1 MQWRNSSERFGL
13 LAGLLH
19 WSIVL
24 GVIAQY
30 FLAEAG
36 EDSKAQPGALDAMS
50 LHRSIGF
57 TILAL
62 AIVRLIWRLID
73 APPRWPDSMRPFE
86 RRFAK
91 LIHVAFYALLF
102 AVPLSGWALASAE
115 GDRMS
120 FFGLFTMP
128 PLPVGEAMEHTVE
141 EVHEILFNVL
151 AALGLLHLLAA
162 LKHQFVDHDGTL
174 ARMLPGRH

>member
-1 MQWRNSSERFGL
+1 
-13 LAGLLH
+13 
-19 WSIVL
+19 
-24 GVIAQY
+24 
-30 FLAEAG
+30 
-36 EDSKAQPGALDAMS
+36 
-50 LHRSIGF
+50 
-57 TILAL
+57 
-62 AIVRLIWRLID
+62 
-73 APPRWPDSMRPFE
+73 MRPFE

-102 AVPLSGWALASAE
+102 AVPLSGWALSSAE

-174 ARMLPGRH
+174 ARMLPGRR